1 MKVQNESAL
10 ADGSVYVGPN
20 VLLLVPDYQNDYA
33 ATLMDDA
40 EDGLRDHVACNQTRQ
55 RWENDKSAVE
65 RSLSNYSAALGK
77 TFSNRNFPPK
87 PKQSIEDL
95 LFTVALA
102 EYEEL
107 QSELGI
113 SDAKY
118 MGQSFLECIDDP
130 CGVRDNFL
138 SKAQHKLG
146 YSGSYT
152 RKAYSK
158 AAKRVAEAQIEWA
171 EPVKPQTS
179 KPKDKR
185 PAIVKAMATL
195 AAGLSDTIT
204 EQELNTAT
212 NKLAAR
218 SDFDAVAQANWVDM
232 IVANT
237 PLGRVA
243 AKKILKGSL
252 ETARQANKEE
262 ADHNIVGVSGHNDQ
276 CRYVAKKLV
285 EANKGKKH
293 PRLLRYGYN
302 YSTVRHLAEEGQTD
316 VQILSKDGFNAMVNG
331 CAPFWKVE
339 EKSSRVVPAP
349 PAVARDVMETQ
360 MPEIPYLRQV
370 TNYVQFDGEVNL
382 LAKNGYHESAYLYMH
397 LPDDLVMPAFS
408 FVPSKEEVQEA
419 IRILVE
425 EWLADWPFDGYS
437 RREILVACGVEKPA
451 TNEVTRPVPPSLLS
465 FLGFVLQP
473 LVRPIIKGP
482 VPGLLITKPEA
493 GTGASLLTDTAIAAV
508 HGKTSTRTMPKDEE
522 ERSKQVFA
530 ALLAGDPFLFFDNVT
545 GQVDSPV
552 LAALLTSTNYTGRIL
567 GKSEEATIP
576 NQTSPIIT
584 GNNPRFTRELQ
595 RRLSLC
601 RLDAGVAKPEEREPE
616 GGWRHPDIEEWVAQ
630 NRGQIIWALCTLVM
644 HWKAND
650 CPKPSGKP
658 LGSYRSWYE
667 VCGGILEAAGLEGWQ
682 SNRQMIEQV
691 AGADDDDPMREF
703 VAQWYDVATTK
714 GGALAL
720 EGQLAKQLSAFADNR
735 EIDLPVARHV
745 VDTERLYKPSAFG
758 QYLGTQAERVFEVD
772 DISVKIEADKKT
784 KNGKP
789 WKLTIL

>member
-1 MKVQNESAL
+1 MQMQSGTNVPEL
-10 ADGSVYVGPN
+10 VYVGPN
-20 VLLLVPDYQNDYA
+20 TLLEASQYQDEYA
-33 ATLMDDA
+33 AALMDDA
-40 EDGLRDHVACNQTRQ
+40 TGYLSDLAACQKTRQ
-55 RWENDKSAVE
+55 RWENEQSAVE
-65 RSLSNYSAALGK
+65 RDLNEFAGALGK
-77 TFSNRNFPPK
+77 TFATRTFPPK
-87 PKQSIEDL
+87 PEQTIENIM
-95 LFTVALA
+95 FSAALA

-113 SDAKY
+113 EAEDTGQRVEAAKHMASVY
-118 MGQSFLECIDDP
+118 LECLEDP
-130 CGVRDNFL
+130 CGVRDSFL
-138 SKAQHKLG
+138 SKTKHKLG
-146 YSGSYT
+146 FSESHT
-152 RKAYSK
+152 RKVYAK

-171 EPVKPQTS
+171 VPIKPQTS

-185 PAIVKAMATL
+185 PAIAKAMATL
-195 AAGLSDTIT
+195 AAGLSDSIT
-204 EQELNTAT
+204 EQELKTAT
-212 NKLAAR
+212 NKLVVR
-218 SDFDAVAQANWVDM
+218 SDFDAVAQANWVDL
-232 IVANT
+232 IVDNT

-243 AKKILKGSL
+243 AKKILNESL
-252 ETARQANKEE
+252 ETARQANKKDG
-262 ADHNIVGVSGHNDQ
+262 DHNIVGVSGHNDQ
-276 CRYVAKKLV
+276 CRYVVKKLV

-316 VQILSKDGFNAMVNG
+316 VQILSKDAFAAMVNG

-339 EKSSRVVPAP
+339 EKSSRIVPAP
-349 PAVARDVMETQ
+349 AAVARDVMEAQ
-360 MPEIPYLRQV
+360 MPDIPYLRQV
-370 TNYVQFDGEVNL
+370 TNYVQFDGDVNL
-382 LAKNGYHESAYLYMH
+382 LARNGYHETAYLYMH
-397 LPDDLVMPAFS
+397 LPDDLELPRVSAE
-408 FVPSKEEVQEA
+408 PSPNEVGEA

-451 TNEVTRPVPPSLLS
+451 TNEMTRPVPPSLLS

-552 LAALLTSTNYTGRIL
+552 FAALLTSTNYTGRIL

-576 NQTSPIIT
+576 NQTSPVIT

-616 GGWRHPDIEEWVAQ
+616 GGWRHPDIED
-630 NRGQIIWALCTLVM
+630 M
-644 HWKAND
+644 
-650 CPKPSGKP
+650 
-658 LGSYRSWYE
+658 
-667 VCGGILEAAGLEGWQ
+667 
-682 SNRQMIEQV
+682 
-691 AGADDDDPMREF
+691 
-703 VAQWYDVATTK
+703 
-714 GGALAL
+714 GGAKPWPNHLGTLHIGHAL
-720 EGQLAKQLSAFADNR
+720 EGKR
-735 EIDLPVARHV
+735 LPA
-745 VDTERLYKPSAFG
+745 TL
-758 QYLGTQAERVFEVD
+758 
-772 DISVKIEADKKT
+772 
-784 KNGKP
+784 
-789 WKLTIL
+789 W